1 MAYRTTEDKVRSIVD
16 SAPELDVTPFI
27 RVANRLVS
35 KVDTADTGGLLDSD
49 DLVELETWL
58 AAHFYAHRDQLLQSK
73 STSGAS
79 GSYQGQTGM
88 FFSSTQYGQ
97 TALLLDVTGYLASL
111 QQQAENGRKKIQ
123 MVWLGSTEQEQRGYP
138 DIYDYGDGE

>member
-16 SAPELDVTPFI
+16 SSTEINVDPFI
-27 RVANRLVS
+27 RVANRLVN
-35 KVDTADTGGLLDSD
+35 KVTSADTNRELSSD

-58 AAHFYAHRDQLLQSK
+58 AAHFYGHRDQLLTSK

-79 GSYQGQTGM
+79 GSFQGQTGM

-111 QQQAENGRKKIQ
+111 QQQAENGRKKVQ
-123 MVWLGSTEQEQRGYP
+123 MIWLGSTEQESRGYT
-138 DIYDYGDGE
+138 DIYDFGDAT